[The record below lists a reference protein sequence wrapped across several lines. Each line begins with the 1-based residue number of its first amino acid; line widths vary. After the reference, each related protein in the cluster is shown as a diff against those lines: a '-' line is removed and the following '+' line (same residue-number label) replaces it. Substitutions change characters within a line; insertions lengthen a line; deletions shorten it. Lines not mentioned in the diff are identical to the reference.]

1 MGLDITV
8 VPFGREASRA
18 LRDEIALAQKGDP
31 LAPVTVV
38 VPRGITG
45 LGVRRLLASGDLG
58 PAPSTGRLGVANLRF
73 TTLPRLAVDLAASM
87 RSDNGALPA
96 TETVV
101 RAVARMTLGAARTQ
115 VLGSARDHPGTAR
128 SLVRLYRDLSGV
140 SAATRR
146 RLTAGGGRAAAVV
159 SLVGTMEDRLRHG
172 WIDDAGR
179 IDLAIE
185 AISAM
190 DGDDPADELVVV
202 YLPTRLSFHDQ
213 RLVAALARVRSVVV
227 ILGLTGDPSADS
239 MSREMAARLGADG
252 RQAAGPSLGQG
263 VPPLTGTM
271 VISAPTADT
280 EVRVVA
286 RELMARRRAGTR
298 FERMAIVHGG
308 SGPYERLVRETLAG
322 AGVPCNG
329 ISTRTLE
336 TTFAGRTLLGAFELH
351 ERGWRRAEVM
361 AWVAGGPRRTGNG
374 KPVEAT
380 AWDLISREA
389 GVTTGLESWRHH
401 LGTYIEE
408 RALRLGGLV
417 GPGGIDAAP
426 GTAPRLRTELRQAGE
441 LGRYVDDLAQRLEVA
456 PGSWSGWV
464 DWADALL
471 DRYLGRPAQRDEEW
485 PIDEEEALTAV
496 RAALAGL
503 RVLDRLDEAP
513 DRSAFR
519 SALISELEEAAPQT
533 SRFGSGVLVGPV
545 SLLTGL
551 DFDTIFILGMVDG
564 SFPGRGRDDALLP
577 DDERVAA
584 GDDIPLR
591 GGRRHD
597 AYRDY
602 LSGLAAAPERV
613 LSFARGDQRRGGE
626 LRPSRWVLD
635 TLGALEGGGRRLY
648 SRDVTELDP
657 IDGFLIIPSFTD
669 AVLNGGEPMSESD
682 RDLRS
687 LLRWSQSGMDLSDH
701 FLADMDVTL
710 GTGLEV
716 SRSRRSNRFTRF
728 DGRISDVS
736 VPRRPRSPR
745 CRPPVSRPTRRA
757 PGAI

>member
-1 MGLDITV
+1 M
-8 VPFGREASRA
+8 
-18 LRDEIALAQKGDP
+18 
-31 LAPVTVV
+31 
-38 VPRGITG
+38 
-45 LGVRRLLASGDLG
+45 
-58 PAPSTGRLGVANLRF
+58 ANLRF

-87 RSDNGALPA
+87 RSDDGALPA

-202 YLPTRLSFHDQ
+202 YIPTRLSFHDQ
-213 RLVAALARVRSVVV
+213 RLVAALAHVRSVVV

-252 RQAAGPSLGQG
+252 RQAAGQSLGQG

-286 RELMARRRAGTR
+286 RRTHGPSPGRYPVRTV
-298 FERMAIVHGG
+298 AIVHGG

-351 ERGWRRAEVM
+351 ERDARAEVM

-417 GPGGIDAAP
+417 GPGGIETRRRGPPP
-426 GTAPRLRTELRQAGE
+426 GCGRNCAKPANGQVRRRSGPATRGCPRLVVRVGG
-441 LGRYVDDLAQRLEVA
+441 LGR
-456 PGSWSGWV
+456 
-464 DWADALL
+464 
-471 DRYLGRPAQRDEEW
+471 RP
-485 PIDEEEALTAV
+485 P
-496 RAALAGL
+496 
-503 RVLDRLDEAP
+503 
-513 DRSAFR
+513 RSLPR
-519 SALISELEEAAPQT
+519 P
-533 SRFGSGVLVGPV
+533 
-545 SLLTGL
+545 TGA
-551 DFDTIFILGMVDG
+551 T
-564 SFPGRGRDDALLP
+564 
-577 DDERVAA
+577 
-584 GDDIPLR
+584 
-591 GGRRHD
+591 
-597 AYRDY
+597 
-602 LSGLAAAPERV
+602 
-613 LSFARGDQRRGGE
+613 RRG
-626 LRPSRWVLD
+626 V
-635 TLGALEGGGRRLY
+635 A
-648 SRDVTELDP
+648 
-657 IDGFLIIPSFTD
+657 
-669 AVLNGGEPMSESD
+669 D
-682 RDLRS
+682 R
-687 LLRWSQSGMDLSDH
+687 
-701 FLADMDVTL
+701 
-710 GTGLEV
+710 
-716 SRSRRSNRFTRF
+716 
-728 DGRISDVS
+728 
-736 VPRRPRSPR
+736 
-745 CRPPVSRPTRRA
+745 
-757 PGAI
+757 